1 MFEKNYYTLR
11 EIEELY
17 GVKVNTLT
25 SYIARGVVIPD
36 EVKGKIGGI
45 WAISKEWVDMKYGHK
60 KDNE

>member
-11 EIEELY
+11 EIEEIY

-25 SYIARGVVIPD
+25 SYISRGVVIPD

-45 WAISKEWVDMKYGHK
+45 WAISKEWVDTKYGK
-60 KDNE
+60 NK